1 MISKNILRFMDKR
14 RFVKF
19 LIAALSVLG
28 LTYIFKDFIQ
38 VEKVE
43 ESLDSNKTPYNI
55 SESEDNRDLDT
66 QVDVDILPPEI
77 VEIQFKLVKSN
88 SIFILVVDAKV
99 IDDSPIEEVMIEYF
113 YNGYYSQKY
122 MERSPTGIY
131 TDHENIPFN
140 LNDLFKQGR
149 VKIIA
154 KDIYGNESYREKS
167 FTFYKLL
174 QEYDKQAPKIQD
186 ITLTLLNPST
196 LQINAYVNDDSA
208 VKTVKAELSI
218 DGTKK
223 FLTLEKD
230 LSIQNLYKAE
240 TSLQIKEQT
249 ITAKIVAKDVL
260 GKESNTTIA
269 IAYIDLLK
277 QIDRQPPTI
286 TYSIEFISND
296 TQDTLTIEYTAN
308 DNVKLKNKEVKINGQ
323 TLQNLIYR
331 LDTSNLEPITIEFLA
346 EDLAGNIARETL
358 TYSKDQ
364 LLKQLF
370 QAYTQYKNLTL
381 TNEQIDS
388 LLQITTIKHIFQ
400 NYNLRPELQTIL
412 NYYLL
417 DPEKTIATL
426 ALLDQTLISEPG
438 KNKLYIEA
446 VKHLSQEQRLT
457 INQTQAQALKN
468 YLKAT
473 KQGLTKN
480 SQALTHLLN
489 ILEQEQNSK
498 LTNFK
503 PLTFQSIDGN
513 DITLEPDLPR
523 ETYTLAEFLYMLNQ
537 QGINIANHPE
547 LHEAINMKIFSN
559 NWSIYDANYGI
570 NYYEKQNGNELK
582 PDMQQVK
589 DLIYL
594 QWQHMQKF
602 TPQFGNANL
611 LYNRSFPWYNSNELS
626 QLYPDEETRRQA
638 LFLLFILPSATYNVN
653 KQKIETGLQGA
664 KTSIEQA
671 AYYYDVISQL
681 YPDGTVG
688 QWNDDPRWFYYS
700 WLVDRGS
707 YTNDIPRLRET
718 VRQFVGMYAE
728 ELHSII
734 TQHPQDFLQYILQY
748 NGIDQ
753 YLHKHANYGKHWDLA
768 KFIMGYGRWVE
779 STTPGM
785 YEEYGINFLIPD
797 LFRYF
802 GYPVAHTNI
811 DPNPPGTA
819 NREWVI
825 AMPNYIIDELKAN
838 FGQENLMFG
847 FANTFGLYDCKAG
860 LIQDGVTT
868 AYMMIP
874 FTDKYI
880 YLMKP

>member
-1 MISKNILRFMDKR
+1 MDR
-14 RFVKF
+14 RKFVK
-19 LIAALSVLG
+19 LLAGSAAAIGLG
-28 LTYIFKDFIQ
+28 YLLKDFLF
-38 VEKVE
+38 KKE
-43 ESLDSNKTPYNI
+43 ESLSN
-55 SESEDNRDLDT
+55 ESNATQPTEPTEPTEPITQDTVPPSIENVSLKLTKEDDFLLN
-66 QVDVDILPPEI
+66 
-77 VEIQFKLVKSN
+77 
-88 SIFILVVDAKV
+88 VDAV
-99 IDDSPIEEVMIEYF
+99 IKDDSGIEEAIIA
-113 YNGYYSQKY
+113 YNYGDYQAEDVLKKLSDDLYVDS
-122 MERSPTGIY
+122 EVL
-131 TDHENIPFN
+131 PFDLNN
-140 LNDLFKQGR
+140 LYQQGR

-358 TYSKDQ
+358 SYSKDQ

-381 TNEQIDS
+381 SNDQIDS
-388 LLQITTIKHIFQ
+388 LLQITAIKNIFK
-400 NYNLRPELQTIL
+400 NYNLRPELETIL

-426 ALLDQTLISEPG
+426 ALLDQTTISEPAR
-438 KNKLYIEA
+438 NKLYIEM
-446 VKHLSQEQRLT
+446 VKHLQQEQRLT
-457 INQTQAQALKN
+457 INQTQAKALKN
-468 YLKAT
+468 YIKAT
-473 KQGLTKN
+473 MQGLTKN

-489 ILEQEQNSK
+489 ILEQEQNNK
-498 LTNFK
+498 LTEFK
-503 PLTFQSIDGN
+503 PLTFKSIDGN

-523 ETYTLAEFLYMLNQ
+523 ETYTLAEFLYMLSK

-547 LHEAINMKIFSN
+547 LHEAINMKIFAN

-570 NYYEKQNGNELK
+570 NYYEKQNGNELR
-582 PDMQQVK
+582 PDKQEVK
-589 DLIYL
+589 DLIML

-602 TPQFGNANL
+602 TPQFGDINL

-626 QLYPDEETRRQA
+626 QLYPDETTRRQA
-638 LFLLFILPSATYNVN
+638 LFLLFFLPAATYNVN
-653 KQKIETGLQGA
+653 KQKIETGIQGA

-671 AYYYDVISQL
+671 SYYYDIISQL
-681 YPDGTVG
+681 YPDGKVSG
-688 QWNDDPRWFYYS
+688 PLPGLPDVNPKWYYYA
-700 WLVDRGS
+700 WIVDRTAN
-707 YTNDIPRLRET
+707 YTDPPRLVET
-718 VRQFVGMYAE
+718 GKQFTDMYAN
-728 ELHSII
+728 ELLTILQNHMDDF
-734 TQHPQDFLQYILQY
+734 QDTILQY

-768 KFIMGYGRWVE
+768 KFIMGYGRWLD
-779 STTPGM
+779 TGI
-785 YEEYGINFLIPD
+785 EEHGINYFIPD

-825 AMPNYIIDELKAN
+825 TMPNYIIDELKAN

-860 LIQDGVTT
+860 LLQDGVTT

>member
-1 MISKNILRFMDKR
+1 MDR
-14 RFVKF
+14 RKFVK
-19 LIAALSVLG
+19 LLAGSAAAIGLG
-28 LTYIFKDFIQ
+28 YLLKDFLF
-38 VEKVE
+38 KKE
-43 ESLDSNKTPYNI
+43 ESLSN
-55 SESEDNRDLDT
+55 ESNATQPTEPTEPTEPITQDTVPPSIENVSLKLTKEDDFLLN
-66 QVDVDILPPEI
+66 
-77 VEIQFKLVKSN
+77 
-88 SIFILVVDAKV
+88 VDAV
-99 IDDSPIEEVMIEYF
+99 IKDDSGIEEAIIA
-113 YNGYYSQKY
+113 YNYGDYQAEDVLKKLSDDLYVDS
-122 MERSPTGIY
+122 EVL
-131 TDHENIPFN
+131 PFDLNN
-140 LNDLFKQGR
+140 LYQQGR

-346 EDLAGNIARETL
+346 EDLAGNIAKETI

-381 TNEQIDS
+381 SNDQIDS
-388 LLQITTIKHIFQ
+388 LLQITTIKNIFK
-400 NYNLRPELQTIL
+400 NYNLRPELETIL

-426 ALLDQTLISEPG
+426 ALLDQATISESAR
-438 KNKLYIEA
+438 NKLYIEM
-446 VKHLSQEQRLT
+446 VKHLQQEQRLT
-457 INQTQAQALKN
+457 INQTQAKALKN
-468 YLKAT
+468 YIKAT
-473 KQGLTKN
+473 MQGLTKN

-489 ILEQEQNSK
+489 ILENENNSK
-498 LTNFK
+498 LIDFK
-503 PLTFQSIDGN
+503 PLTFKSVDGN

-523 ETYTLAEFLYMLNQ
+523 ETYTLAEFLFMLNQ

-547 LHEAINMKIFSN
+547 LHEAINMKIFAN

-582 PDMQQVK
+582 PDKQEVK
-589 DLIYL
+589 DLIML
-594 QWQHMQKF
+594 QWQHQSKF
-602 TPQFGNANL
+602 TPQFGDINL
-611 LYNRSFPWYNSNELS
+611 LYNRSFPWYNSNELT

-638 LFLLFILPSATYNVN
+638 LFLLFFLPAATYNVS

-681 YPDGTVG
+681 YPDGTVSHYVLG
-688 QWNDDPRWFYYS
+688 DKSPRYYFYS

-707 YTNDIPRLRET
+707 YTQSGENQIPRLQNT
-718 VRQFVGMYAE
+718 VQQFVGMDWYTLWQLIDYEHANE
-728 ELHSII
+728 PDP
-734 TQHPQDFLQYILQY
+734 TPYIMEY

-768 KFIMGYGRWVE
+768 KFIMGYGRWLD
-779 STTPGM
+779 TGI
-785 YEEYGINFLIPD
+785 EEHGINYFIPD

-825 AMPNYIIDELKAN
+825 TMPNYIIDELKAN

-860 LIQDGVTT
+860 LLQDGVTT

-874 FTDKYI
+874 FTDKFI